1 MTWDYYDIKKEYKE
15 SERNEGFY
23 ANKPELEKLYK
34 AVEDYL
40 RNERSLEG
48 FSGREEEEDFS
59 DDFRKELIQLLKKIG
74 YRLNY

>member
-1 MTWDYYDIKKEYKE
+1 MTWDYYNIEKEYKE
-15 SERNEGFY
+15 YDGFF

-34 AVEDYL
+34 AVETYL

-48 FSGREEEEDFS
+48 FSGREEEEDFG
-59 DDFRKELIQLLKKIG
+59 DDFRKELMQLLEKIG